1 MTRLATIQRS
11 FATLSDGQ
19 IHYAECGPSDG
30 DVVLFLHQTPRSW
43 AEFRDVLP
51 IVGQRYRAIA
61 MDTIGFGDSVVPAW
75 KGTIERWAAVVAEFL
90 SSLGVQTADVVG
102 HHTGGVIA
110 IELAAARPDL
120 VDKLVLSSTPFTDQ
134 AFRDARLGMPSIDEV
149 EVMADGTHLAALW
162 QRRQSFYPGGRP
174 DLLHAFVLDA
184 LKVLDHVEYGHT
196 AVASYRME
204 DRINLVTQATLILRA
219 MADPFASP
227 HAPELLA
234 RLSAARIVEIEQ
246 GMVPLP
252 DQLPLE
258 FAGEVLAFLD
268 GAP

>member
-1 MTRLATIQRS
+1 MKLATIKRS

-30 DVVLFLHQTPRSW
+30 EVVLFLHQTPRSW

-61 MDTIGFGDSVVPAW
+61 MDTIGFGDSVVPPW

-90 SSLGVQTADVVG
+90 ICLGVQTAHVAG

-120 VDKLVLSSTPFTDQ
+120 VGKLVLSSTPFTDQ
-134 AFRDARLGMPSIDEV
+134 AFRDARLGKPGIDEV
-149 EVMADGTHLAALW
+149 EVMADGSHLAALW
-162 QRRQSFYPGGRP
+162 KRRQSFYPAGRP
-174 DLLHAFVLDA
+174 DLLQAFVLDA
-184 LKVLDHVEYGHT
+184 LKVFDNVEYGHT

-204 DRINLVTQATLILRA
+204 DRINLVQHKTLIIRA

-234 RLSAARIVEIEQ
+234 RMPAARIVEIKQ

-268 GAP
+268 GPS